1 MKQFSKLLYYL
12 IVALMTGVMA
22 FPLRAQDTPEQ
33 IMTLNEYLGYVKQYH
48 PLVKQAQL
56 ELNQAQA
63 GVMAAR
69 GGFDP
74 KIEVDYVNKRF
85 NSIDYFEVLNGSF
98 KIPTWYGIEVK
109 AGFEQAEGVYI
120 NPDQTFPTSGLATLG
135 ITVPVGQGLFINQRM
150 ADLRQAKLFRN
161 LGQAERDLEVARV
174 LFEATLAY
182 NDWYREYRE
191 YALYQTFL
199 ANAEV
204 RFRGIKTLI
213 EQGDRPGIDSIEA
226 RILVSSRKLNLEQS
240 RIKFVKSKLQLS
252 NFLWIDNVPV
262 ELQDNIIPESEL
274 ETTIAETLKTNG
286 LLFNDVDLANHP
298 KIKALENKVGILRVE
313 KKLKGDLLK
322 PRIDLNYN
330 YLSEPVLM
338 NEWNMANYKYGVQF
352 SFPLFLRKERGNFKM
367 AKFKLQDAE
376 LDLDLES
383 VVLKNKIDFQLQE
396 ITSLEEQLRLA
407 NQLVGDFT
415 TMLQSEER
423 LFFFGESSIFLI
435 NARENSLLGSNL
447 QLISTQLRYC
457 TAHAELYQLLANPE
471 LDD

>member
-1 MKQFSKLLYYL
+1 MKQLAKKTISS
-12 IVALMTGVMA
+12 IVFITLFGISATLWG
-22 FPLRAQDTPEQ
+22 QNTPEQ
-33 IMTLNEYLGYVKQYH
+33 VMTLNEFLGYVKQYH

-56 ELNQAQA
+56 DLNQAQA

-120 NPDQTFPTSGLATLG
+120 NPDQTFPANGLATLG

-182 NDWYREYRE
+182 NDWYRDYRE

-204 RFRGIKTLI
+204 RFKGTKGLI

-298 KIKALENKVGILRVE
+298 KIIALENKVGILRVE

-352 SFPLFLRKERGNFKM
+352 SFPLFLRKERGNFKI
-367 AKFKLQDAE
+367 AKFKLQEAE
-376 LDLDLES
+376 LDLDLEN

>member
-1 MKQFSKLLYYL
+1 MKQLAKKTITS
-12 IVALMTGVMA
+12 IVFITLFGISATLWG
-22 FPLRAQDTPEQ
+22 QNTPEQ
-33 IMTLNEYLGYVKQYH
+33 VMTLNEFLGYVKQYH

-56 ELNQAQA
+56 DLNQAQA

-182 NDWYREYRE
+182 NDWYRDYRE

-204 RFRGIKTLI
+204 RFKGTKGLI

>member
-1 MKQFSKLLYYL
+1 MKIKLLNWL
-12 IVALMTGVMA
+12 LLVCFASVWSQNQS
-22 FPLRAQDTPEQ
+22 PLNQV
-33 IMTLNEYLGYVKQYH
+33 MTLDEFLGYVKQFH

-56 ELNQAQA
+56 DLNQAQA

-74 KIEVDYVNKRF
+74 KLEVDYVNKRF
-85 NSIDYFEVLNGSF
+85 NTTDYFEVLNGSF

-135 ITVPVGQGLFINQRM
+135 VTVPVGQGLFINQRM

-161 LGQAERDLEVARV
+161 LGQAEQELEVAKV
-174 LFEATLAY
+174 LFEATIAY
-182 NDWYREYRE
+182 SNWYREYRE
-191 YALYQTFL
+191 YALFQTFL
-199 ANAEV
+199 TNAEV
-204 RFRGIKTLI
+204 RFNGTKGLI

-240 RIKFVKSKLQLS
+240 RIKFIKSKLQLS

-262 ELQDNIIPESEL
+262 ELQENMIPENEL
-274 ETTIAETLKTNG
+274 EKNIAETLKTNV
-286 LLFNDVDLANHP
+286 LLFNDVDLSNHP
-298 KIKALENKVGILRVE
+298 KIRVLQNKVGILEVE

-338 NEWNMANYKYGVQF
+338 NEWNTANYKYGVQF
-352 SFPLFLRKERGNFKM
+352 TFPLFLRKERGNFKI

-376 LDLDLES
+376 LDLDLENI
-383 VVLKNKIDFQLQE
+383 VLKNKIDFQLQE
-396 ITSLEEQLRLA
+396 ITSLEEQMRLA
-407 NQLVGDFT
+407 NSLLGDFT

-423 LFFFGESSIFLI
+423 LFFFGESSLFLI

-447 QLISTQLRYC
+447 QLITTQIRYC

-471 LDD
+471 LND

>member
-1 MKQFSKLLYYL
+1 MKFSIFIVLLL
-12 IVALMTGVMA
+12 GSCSSLWS
-22 FPLRAQDTPEQ
+22 QTPTSPNQ
-33 IMTLNEYLGYVKQYH
+33 VMTLDEFLGYVKQFH
-48 PLVKQAQL
+48 PLVRQAQL
-56 ELNQAQA
+56 DLSQAQA

-85 NSIDYFEVLNGSF
+85 SGTDYFEVLNGSF

-135 ITVPVGQGLFINQRM
+135 VTVPVGQGLFINQRM
-150 ADLRQAKLFRN
+150 ADLCQAKLFRN
-161 LGQAERDLEVARV
+161 LGQAERDLEVAKV

-182 NDWYREYRE
+182 SDWYRDYRE

-199 ANAEV
+199 TNAQV
-204 RFRGIKTLI
+204 RFNGTKGLI

-262 ELQDNIIPESEL
+262 ELQDNMIPEGEL
-274 ETTIAETLKTNG
+274 EKTIAETLKTNG

-298 KIKALENKVGILRVE
+298 KIRALQNKVGILEVE

-338 NEWNMANYKYGVQF
+338 NEWNTANYKYGVQF
-352 SFPLFLRKERGNFKM
+352 TFPLFLRKERGNFKI

-376 LDLDLES
+376 LDLDLENI
-383 VVLKNKIDFQLQE
+383 VLKNKIDFQLQE
-396 ITSLEEQLRLA
+396 ITSLEEQMRLA
-407 NQLVGDFT
+407 NSLLGDFT

-423 LFFFGESSIFLI
+423 LFFFGESSLFLI
-435 NARENSLLGSNL
+435 NARENSLLGSSL
-447 QLISTQLRYC
+447 QLIATQLRYC

-471 LDD
+471 LND

>member
-1 MKQFSKLLYYL
+1 
-12 IVALMTGVMA
+12 
-22 FPLRAQDTPEQ
+22 
-33 IMTLNEYLGYVKQYH
+33 
-48 PLVKQAQL
+48 
-56 ELNQAQA
+56 
-63 GVMAAR
+63 
-69 GGFDP
+69 FDP

-85 NSIDYFEVLNGSF
+85 NNTDYFEVLNGSF

-120 NPDQTFPTSGLATLG
+120 NPEQTFPASGLATLG
-135 ITVPVGQGLFINQRM
+135 VTVPVGQGLFINQRM

-161 LGQAERDLEVARV
+161 LGEAERELEVAKV
-174 LFEATLAY
+174 LFEATVAY
-182 NDWYREYRE
+182 SDWYRDYRE

-199 ANAEV
+199 TNAEV
-204 RFRGIKTLI
+204 RFNGTKGLI

-240 RIKFVKSKLQLS
+240 RIKFIKSKLQLS

-262 ELQDNIIPESEL
+262 ELQDTMIPESEL
-274 ETTIAETLKTNG
+274 EKTIAETLKTNG

-298 KIKALENKVGILRVE
+298 KIRALQNKVGILEVE

-338 NEWNMANYKYGVQF
+338 NEWNTANYKYGVQF
-352 SFPLFLRKERGNFKM
+352 TFPLFLRKERGNFKI

-376 LDLDLES
+376 LDLDLENI
-383 VVLKNKIDFQLQE
+383 VLKNKIDFQLQE
-396 ITSLEEQLRLA
+396 ITSLEEQMRLA
-407 NQLVGDFT
+407 NSLLGDFT

-423 LFFFGESSIFLI
+423 LFFFGESSLFLI

-447 QLISTQLRYC
+447 QLIATQLKYC

-471 LDD
+471 LND

>member
-1 MKQFSKLLYYL
+1 MKQLISKTIYFTVFITLFGISATLW
-12 IVALMTGVMA
+12 G
-22 FPLRAQDTPEQ
+22 QNTPEQ
-33 IMTLNEYLGYVKQYH
+33 VMTLNEFLGYVKQYH

-56 ELNQAQA
+56 DLNQAQA

-199 ANAEV
+199 TNAEV
-204 RFRGIKTLI
+204 RFKGTKVLI

>member
-1 MKQFSKLLYYL
+1 MMRLVKILALKSFLLGCFTSVWSQTESSL
-12 IVALMTGVMA
+12 NQVMSLDE
-22 FPLRAQDTPEQ
+22 F
-33 IMTLNEYLGYVKQYH
+33 LGYVKQFH

-56 ELNQAQA
+56 DLNQAQA

-85 NSIDYFEVLNGSF
+85 NNTDYFEVLNGSF

-120 NPDQTFPTSGLATLG
+120 NPEQTFPASGLATLG
-135 ITVPVGQGLFINQRM
+135 VTVPVGQGLFINQRM

-161 LGQAERDLEVARV
+161 LGEAERELEVAKV
-174 LFEATLAY
+174 LFEATIAY
-182 NDWYREYRE
+182 SDWYRDYRE

-199 ANAEV
+199 TNAEV
-204 RFRGIKTLI
+204 RFNGTKGLI

-240 RIKFVKSKLQLS
+240 RIKFIKSKLQLS

-262 ELQDNIIPESEL
+262 ELQDTMIPESEL
-274 ETTIAETLKTNG
+274 EKTIAETLKTNG

-298 KIKALENKVGILRVE
+298 KIRALQNKVGILEVE

-338 NEWNMANYKYGVQF
+338 NEWNTANYKYGVQF
-352 SFPLFLRKERGNFKM
+352 TFPLFLRKERGNFKI

-376 LDLDLES
+376 LDLDLENI
-383 VVLKNKIDFQLQE
+383 VLKNKIDFQLQE
-396 ITSLEEQLRLA
+396 ITSLEEQMRLA
-407 NQLVGDFT
+407 NSLLGDFT

-423 LFFFGESSIFLI
+423 LFFFGESSLFLI

-447 QLISTQLRYC
+447 QLIATQLKYC

-471 LDD
+471 LND

>member
-1 MKQFSKLLYYL
+1 MKFQILTCLLIGSCASL
-12 IVALMTGVMA
+12 WSQTQTSLNQVMSLDE
-22 FPLRAQDTPEQ
+22 F
-33 IMTLNEYLGYVKQYH
+33 LGYVKQFH

-56 ELNQAQA
+56 DLNQAQA

-85 NSIDYFEVLNGSF
+85 NTTDYFEVLNGSF

-120 NPDQTFPTSGLATLG
+120 NPDKTFPASGLATLG
-135 ITVPVGQGLFINQRM
+135 VTVPVGQGLFINQRM

-161 LGQAERDLEVARV
+161 LGEAERELEVANV
-174 LFEATLAY
+174 LFEATIAY
-182 NDWYREYRE
+182 SDWYREYRE

-199 ANAEV
+199 TNAEV
-204 RFRGIKTLI
+204 RFNGTKGLI

-240 RIKFVKSKLQLS
+240 RIKFIKSKLQLS

-262 ELQDNIIPESEL
+262 ELQDTMIPENEL
-274 ETTIAETLKTNG
+274 ENTIAETLKTNG
-286 LLFNDVDLANHP
+286 LLFNDVDLVNHP
-298 KIKALENKVGILRVE
+298 KIRALQNKVGILEVE

-338 NEWNMANYKYGVQF
+338 NEWNTANYKYGVQF
-352 SFPLFLRKERGNFKM
+352 TFPLFLRKERGNFKI

-376 LDLDLES
+376 LDLDLENI
-383 VVLKNKIDFQLQE
+383 VLKNKIDFQLQE
-396 ITSLEEQLRLA
+396 ITSLEEQMRLA
-407 NQLVGDFT
+407 NSLLGDFT

-423 LFFFGESSIFLI
+423 LFFFGESSLFLI

-447 QLISTQLRYC
+447 QLISTQLKYC

-471 LDD
+471 LND

>member
-1 MKQFSKLLYYL
+1 MKIKLLNWL
-12 IVALMTGVMA
+12 LLVCFASVWSQNQS
-22 FPLRAQDTPEQ
+22 PLNQV
-33 IMTLNEYLGYVKQYH
+33 MTLDEFLGYVKQFH

-56 ELNQAQA
+56 DLNQAQA

-85 NSIDYFEVLNGSF
+85 NTTDYFEVLNGSF

-135 ITVPVGQGLFINQRM
+135 VTVPVGQGLFINQRM

-161 LGQAERDLEVARV
+161 LGQAEQEIEVAKV
-174 LFEATLAY
+174 LFEATIAY
-182 NDWYREYRE
+182 SDWYREYRE
-191 YALYQTFL
+191 YALFRTFL
-199 ANAEV
+199 TNAEV
-204 RFRGIKTLI
+204 RFNGTKGLI

-240 RIKFVKSKLQLS
+240 RIKFIKSKLQLS

-262 ELQDNIIPESEL
+262 ELQENMIPENEL
-274 ETTIAETLKTNG
+274 EKNIAETLKTNG
-286 LLFNDVDLANHP
+286 LLFNDVDLSNHP
-298 KIKALENKVGILRVE
+298 KIRVLQNKVGILEVE

-338 NEWNMANYKYGVQF
+338 NEWNTANYKYGVQF
-352 SFPLFLRKERGNFKM
+352 TFPLFLRKERGNFKI

-376 LDLDLES
+376 LDLDLENI
-383 VVLKNKIDFQLQE
+383 VLKNKIDFQLQE
-396 ITSLEEQLRLA
+396 ITSLEEQMRLA
-407 NQLVGDFT
+407 NSLLGDFT

-423 LFFFGESSIFLI
+423 LFFFGESSLFLI

-447 QLISTQLRYC
+447 QLITTQIRYC

-471 LDD
+471 LND

>member
-1 MKQFSKLLYYL
+1 MKQLVRKTIYSFVYITLFGFT
-12 IVALMTGVMA
+12 AT
-22 FPLRAQDTPEQ
+22 LRGQTVPEQ

-56 ELNQAQA
+56 DLNQAQA

-74 KIEVDYVNKRF
+74 KIEVDYINKRF
-85 NSIDYFEVLNGSF
+85 NSTDYFEVLNGSF

-109 AGFEQAEGVYI
+109 AGFEQAEGIYI

-174 LFEATLAY
+174 LFDATLAY

-199 ANAEV
+199 TNAEV
-204 RFRGIKTLI
+204 RFKGIKTLI

-262 ELQDNIIPESEL
+262 ELQDNIIPENEL

-330 YLSEPVLM
+330 YLSEPVFM

-435 NARENSLLGSNL
+435 NTRENSLLGSNL

-457 TAHAELYQLLANPE
+457 RAHAELYQLLANPE

>member
-1 MKQFSKLLYYL
+1 MKQLVRKTTYSFVFITL
-12 IVALMTGVMA
+12 IGISAT
-22 FPLRAQDTPEQ
+22 LRGQNTPEQ
-33 IMTLNEYLGYVKQYH
+33 VMSLNEFLGYVKQYH

-56 ELNQAQA
+56 DLNQAQA

-109 AGFEQAEGVYI
+109 AGFEQTEGVYI

-182 NDWYREYRE
+182 NDWYRDYRE

-199 ANAEV
+199 TNAEV

>member
-1 MKQFSKLLYYL
+1 MKIKLLNWL
-12 IVALMTGVMA
+12 LLVCFASVWSQNQS
-22 FPLRAQDTPEQ
+22 PLNQV
-33 IMTLNEYLGYVKQYH
+33 MTLDEFLGYVKQFH

-56 ELNQAQA
+56 DLNQAQA

-85 NSIDYFEVLNGSF
+85 NTTDYFEVLNGSF

-135 ITVPVGQGLFINQRM
+135 VTIPVGQGLFINQRM

-161 LGQAERDLEVARV
+161 LGQAEQELEVAKV
-174 LFEATLAY
+174 LFEATIAY
-182 NDWYREYRE
+182 SNWYREYRE
-191 YALYQTFL
+191 YALFQTFL
-199 ANAEV
+199 TNAEV
-204 RFRGIKTLI
+204 RFNGTKGLI

-240 RIKFVKSKLQLS
+240 RIKFIKSKLQLS

-262 ELQDNIIPESEL
+262 ELQENMIPENEL
-274 ETTIAETLKTNG
+274 EKNIAKTLKTNG
-286 LLFNDVDLANHP
+286 LLFNDVDLSNHP
-298 KIKALENKVGILRVE
+298 KIRVLQNKVGILEVE

-338 NEWNMANYKYGVQF
+338 NEWNTANYKYGVQF
-352 SFPLFLRKERGNFKM
+352 TFPLFLRKERGNFKI

-376 LDLDLES
+376 LDLDLENI
-383 VVLKNKIDFQLQE
+383 VLKNKIDFQLQE
-396 ITSLEEQLRLA
+396 ITSLEEQMQLA
-407 NQLVGDFT
+407 NSLLGDFT

-423 LFFFGESSIFLI
+423 LFFFGESSLFLI

-447 QLISTQLRYC
+447 QLITTQIRYC

-471 LDD
+471 LND

>member
-1 MKQFSKLLYYL
+1 MKLMKIKLLNWL
-12 IVALMTGVMA
+12 LLVCFASVWSQNQS
-22 FPLRAQDTPEQ
+22 PLNQV
-33 IMTLNEYLGYVKQYH
+33 MTLDEFLGYVKQFH

-56 ELNQAQA
+56 DLNQAQA

-85 NSIDYFEVLNGSF
+85 NTTDYFEVLNGSF

-135 ITVPVGQGLFINQRM
+135 VTIPVGQGLFINQRM

-161 LGQAERDLEVARV
+161 LGQAEQELEVAKV
-174 LFEATLAY
+174 LFEATIAY
-182 NDWYREYRE
+182 SNWYREYRE
-191 YALYQTFL
+191 YALFQTFL
-199 ANAEV
+199 TNAEV
-204 RFRGIKTLI
+204 RFNGTKGLI

-240 RIKFVKSKLQLS
+240 RIKFIKSKLQLS

-262 ELQDNIIPESEL
+262 ELQENMIPENEL
-274 ETTIAETLKTNG
+274 EKNIAETLKTNG
-286 LLFNDVDLANHP
+286 LLFNDVDLSNHP
-298 KIKALENKVGILRVE
+298 KIRVLQNKVGILEVE

-338 NEWNMANYKYGVQF
+338 NEWNTANYKYGVQF
-352 SFPLFLRKERGNFKM
+352 TFPLFLRKERGNFKI

-376 LDLDLES
+376 LDLDLENI
-383 VVLKNKIDFQLQE
+383 VLKNKIDFQLQE
-396 ITSLEEQLRLA
+396 ITSLEEQMQLA
-407 NQLVGDFT
+407 NSLLGDFT

-423 LFFFGESSIFLI
+423 LFFFGESSLFLI

-447 QLISTQLRYC
+447 QLITTQIRYC

-471 LDD
+471 LND